1 MNYIYDIIL
10 NFNEQIYDFYEWNK
24 SDNLTHIRKIPFFKV
39 SSIDMYNFEHYSIIL
54 SEAFLDQIKNRTEIF
69 SGKSIKNIEYACL
82 FSDGINVLAIK
93 IKNNYYYSKLLLDEE
108 EEVVD
113 VVGKMKEVVI
123 NYKIS
128 KEKNNVVFKTRKEI
142 EIENYVKKELKKL
155 EINKEYEKLKYLYFE
170 CFGKEEID
178 IKAFLD
184 VSSFMKAYNLLKLIE
199 IKK

>member
-24 SDNLTHIRKIPFFKV
+24 SDNLTHIRKIPLFKV

-178 IKAFLD
+178 IKDFLD
-184 VSSFMKAYNLLKLIE
+184 VSSFMKAYDLLKLIE